1 MREMPE
7 PWLVSARQI
16 HELVEGPRRS
26 GRRDG
31 RSSGLPRKA
40 PWVDPYAESVQIV
53 GIQEVA
59 SKHPGHRFWLVPMW
73 QVTLPCSRAQHRQTL
88 QRQAGVIVTF
98 ESRSRRV
105 RKVLQVSP
113 AIINWRG

>member
-1 MREMPE
+1 
-7 PWLVSARQI
+7 
-16 HELVEGPRRS
+16 
-26 GRRDG
+26 
-31 RSSGLPRKA
+31 
-40 PWVDPYAESVQIV
+40 
-53 GIQEVA
+53 
-59 SKHPGHRFWLVPMW
+59 MW

-105 RKVLQVSP
+105 RKVFQVSP